1 MPHLKENFNTNGTLK
16 NTSLLSIQRIWED
29 SSSNEANLRVPEIG
43 LFSFE
48 KELAF
53 YKAFKKMHDSDL
65 PQNKIH
71 YT

>member
-1 MPHLKENFNTNGTLK
+1 MKENFNPNGTLK
-16 NTSLLSIQRIWED
+16 NTSLLSIQAIWED
-29 SSSNEANLRVPEIG
+29 LSSNEANLRVPEIG

-65 PQNKIH
+65 LQNKIH